1 MPELPEVE
9 TISIAMRDAL
19 VGCVITEVTTSSAK
33 MRFPIPPDLHQHITG
48 GAITR
53 VWRRAKYILIDITH
67 DPSTPVPT
75 HVLLLHLGMSG
86 AIRIYENETPPPRRH
101 DHLCLQTRRASR
113 SSNSNAYHHIV
124 LNDPR
129 RFGGVQLIALADAS
143 DSMARYDNGDG
154 GDSGGDSYDYDPVY
168 APLCAHPLLRHLG
181 IEPQSPKLTAPW
193 LHKRL
198 TGRTAA
204 IKTLLLDQRL
214 IVGIG
219 NIYAAEALFK
229 AKINPSCQAK
239 TLTLAQCKALVAAI
253 KGVLKDAVAAGG
265 TSLRNHV
272 QPDGAIGYFAQK
284 LHVYGRDNAP
294 CTKCKT
300 PIQSI
305 RQGGRASFFCPRCQ
319 KLN

>member
-9 TISIAMRDAL
+9 TISIALKDAL
-19 VGCVITEVTTSSAK
+19 VGCVISRVTTSSAK
-33 MRFPIPPDLHQHITG
+33 MRFPIPPDLHQDITG
-48 GAITR
+48 GIISR
-53 VWRRAKYILIDITH
+53 VWRRAKYILIDIAH
-67 DPSTPVPT
+67 HPSTPAIT
-75 HVLLLHLGMSG
+75 HVLLVHLGMSG
-86 AIRIYENETPPPRRH
+86 AIRIYENETPPSRRH
-101 DHLCLQTRRASR
+101 DHLCLQTRLPNPSH
-113 SSNSNAYHHIV
+113 NSNAYHHIV

-129 RFGGVQLIALADAS
+129 RFGGVQLIALADSS
-143 DSMARYDNGDG
+143 DSVAHYNNGNNN
-154 GDSGGDSYDYDPVY
+154 SDSYDYDPVY
-168 APLCAHPLLRHLG
+168 ASLFAHPLLRHLG

-229 AKINPSCQAK
+229 AKINPSCQGK
-239 TLTLAQCKALVAAI
+239 TLTPAQCKALVIAI
-253 KGVLKDAVAAGG
+253 KRVLKDAVAAGG

-272 QPDGAIGYFAQK
+272 QPDGDIGYFAQK
-284 LHVYGRDNAP
+284 LHVYGRGDVP